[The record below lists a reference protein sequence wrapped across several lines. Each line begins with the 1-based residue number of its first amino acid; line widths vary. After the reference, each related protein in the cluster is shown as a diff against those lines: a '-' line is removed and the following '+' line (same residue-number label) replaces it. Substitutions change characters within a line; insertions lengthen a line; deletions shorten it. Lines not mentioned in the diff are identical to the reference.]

1 MSWYINCLEWE
12 LDVIMLKSEKC
23 LFEAILLISFVF
35 LRGLMTDVSLFQ
47 ATQPISQIRDSN
59 LESSGLPTYELGS
72 LILMCAFIQS
82 AKIVSL
88 ICSISG
94 RGYCVCPQ
102 LLTELLDVLL
112 KYHFWFLLILGVKVI
127 ICLKFIQKVF

>member
-47 ATQPISQIRDSN
+47 AT
-59 LESSGLPTYELGS
+59 
-72 LILMCAFIQS
+72 
-82 AKIVSL
+82 
-88 ICSISG
+88 
-94 RGYCVCPQ
+94 
-102 LLTELLDVLL
+102 
-112 KYHFWFLLILGVKVI
+112 
-127 ICLKFIQKVF
+127 